1 MKWFPLAG
9 PSRERDHSVISNH
22 PPIDICP
29 LGATHLPEVHRM
41 LIELAA
47 HHGDVATITPA
58 MLRRLVLDAP
68 DMRGLVA
75 FPADRP
81 SRLPVGYALLA
92 RRTDLITGRSG
103 YDIAHLFVQDV
114 FRGQGIGRALIA
126 AARGLALAEGCT
138 RLTIGAHPANAEAAA
153 AYRAMGLAERPV
165 PGPSFAV
172 ALG

>member
-1 MKWFPLAG
+1 MIP
-9 PSRERDHSVISNH
+9 NH
-22 PPIDICP
+22 PPIDIRP
-29 LGATHLPEVHRM
+29 LGLAHLPEVHRM
-41 LIELAA
+41 LIDLAA

-58 MLRRLVLDAP
+58 RLRALVLDTP
-68 DMRGLVA
+68 EVRGLVA

-81 SRLPVGYALLA
+81 SRLPVGYALLT

-114 FRGQGIGRALIA
+114 FRGHGIGRALIA
-126 AARGLALAEGCT
+126 AARTLALSENCS
-138 RLTIGAHPANAEAAA
+138 RLTLSTHPGNPGAAA
-153 AYRAMGLAERPV
+153 AYQAMGLTQRPA